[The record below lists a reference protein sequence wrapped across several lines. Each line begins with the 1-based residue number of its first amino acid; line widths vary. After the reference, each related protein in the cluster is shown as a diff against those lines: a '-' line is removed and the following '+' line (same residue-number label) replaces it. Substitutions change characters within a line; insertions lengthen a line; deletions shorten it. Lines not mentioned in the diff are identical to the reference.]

1 MRYNLFRGVIAIV
14 LLCNSLTLH
23 ASKTP
28 LSEYSSQWDF
38 EYFNKA
44 NTISLSSY
52 LSPSEKD
59 FVYILN
65 LARVS
70 PILFMQ
76 SVLIPYFNKHG
87 YSELAYESV
96 NSLKYAGNLP
106 MILPS
111 NYYKKQVKTI
121 LESSN
126 INKYCG
132 EGNSNRLILQNESSA
147 YIFSKSGNAIDIII
161 QLLTN
166 EGNSGVIFRK
176 YFSGNYTDAGI
187 LISPHAYQGFV
198 TSVICKNIS
207 QEQRKKL
214 PKIVDIDKNNFD
226 PPRMVIYN
234 HYPNDSILQF
244 FLRIAESETI
254 GNTKNNQKIKIV
266 NKNSQFIDREGL
278 EKLYD
283 SLNENSISFSKS
295 DYMFYVNKKNT
306 QELRKL
312 KVISKN
318 AYSYITSYFSINSNF
333 NESEKPL
340 DLYFIGRTEDSP
352 DNEIRVNLLHL
363 TSPPP
368 QPLFPSD
375 SIGTFEYPFDL
386 SHVDDYVNTL
396 GKIDDSKLAY
406 TLTSHFK
413 TELEKVRAIFIWL
426 VKNISY
432 DYEGLGTGKFTYEIK
447 DVLSKRVAVCAG
459 YANLFSYLCKQANI
473 RCEYI
478 SGKTHRDLHAWNAV
492 NINNKWY
499 LLDATW
505 GPKYFLMRPEVFV
518 QDHFSF
524 IKKWSLLTK
533 TDTYEEWKEK
543 YKKNT
548 N

>member
-1 MRYNLFRGVIAIV
+1 M
-14 LLCNSLTLH
+14 
-23 ASKTP
+23 
-28 LSEYSSQWDF
+28 
-38 EYFNKA
+38 
-44 NTISLSSY
+44 
-52 LSPSEKD
+52 
-59 FVYILN
+59 
-65 LARVS
+65 
-70 PILFMQ
+70 
-76 SVLIPYFNKHG
+76 
-87 YSELAYESV
+87 
-96 NSLKYAGNLP
+96 
-106 MILPS
+106 
-111 NYYKKQVKTI
+111 
-121 LESSN
+121 
-126 INKYCG
+126 
-132 EGNSNRLILQNESSA
+132 
-147 YIFSKSGNAIDIII
+147 
-161 QLLTN
+161 
-166 EGNSGVIFRK
+166 
-176 YFSGNYTDAGI
+176 
-187 LISPHAYQGFV
+187 
-198 TSVICKNIS
+198 
-207 QEQRKKL
+207 
-214 PKIVDIDKNNFD
+214 
-226 PPRMVIYN
+226 
-234 HYPNDSILQF
+234 QF
-244 FLRIAESETI
+244 FIGVAENETI
-254 GNTKNNQKIKIV
+254 AKAKTNTKIKIF
-266 NKNSQFIDREGL
+266 NKNAQFVDREDL
-278 EKLYD
+278 ERLYD

-295 DYMFYVNKKNT
+295 DYMYYVNKRNT
-306 QELRKL
+306 QELRKM
-312 KVISKN
+312 KVISQN
-318 AYSYITSYFSINSNF
+318 AYSYTTSSFSIYSNF
-333 NESEKPL
+333 NEPEKPL